1 MGAGAVSSSTA
12 YSSNAAYAAPTTG
25 SLSEYFAGGSAP
37 DAQPTG
43 LSAAPSD
50 SAAAGA
56 AGAAEDPEE
65 DVAPTGGTYGSWM
78 LTLLLTGLPLI
89 GIIYL
94 CVLAFGGSAPAW
106 RRNWAR
112 ALLTWIVIIFA
123 LTGILVVVAGQV
135 LYQMLVG

>member
-50 SAAAGA
+50 SAAAGV
-56 AGAAEDPEE
+56 AGDPEE
-65 DVAPTGGTYGSWM
+65 DVAPTGGSYGSWM

>member
-1 MGAGAVSSSTA
+1 MGAGAVSSGTA

-50 SAAAGA
+50 SAAAGV
-56 AGAAEDPEE
+56 AGDPEE
-65 DVAPTGGTYGSWM
+65 DVAPTGGSYGSWM